1 MKERRKTPRYRVD
14 LPVRWEG
21 VLTQQAGTVSSIS
34 EAGCFV
40 LTGGKVE
47 PKELIRLEI
56 DFPGGNSACFWSEV
70 VDEAY
75 DIGFAAR
82 FTSGSDDDMSLLKE
96 LITSE
101 SARQDPEP

>member
-40 LTGGKVE
+40 LTGGQVE

-56 DFPGGNSACFWSEV
+56 DFPGGKSACFWSEV

-82 FTSGSDDDMSLLKE
+82 FTSGTDDDMSLLKD

-101 SARQDPEP
+101 SARQSPEP